1 MKVLVDHLSI
11 VLCVITAVAS
21 QTVIK
26 WRLEQIK
33 VIPENFSNKF
43 YFLLS
48 FMFDKWFLVAV
59 ALTFISGLLWI
70 VSLTKFELS
79 YAYPWVSLA
88 FILMMMV
95 GIFIFNE
102 QFTMY
107 KLLGTILITVGL
119 ILATQ
124 K

>member
-1 MKVLVDHLSI
+1 MKALADHLSI
-11 VLCVITAVAS
+11 VLCVITAVVS
-21 QTVIK
+21 QTIIK

-33 VIPENFSNKF
+33 AIPSDFSNKF

-48 FMFDKWFLVAV
+48 FMFDKWFLLAV
-59 ALTFISGLLWI
+59 ALTFIAGLLWI

-95 GIFIFNE
+95 GVFIFNE

-107 KLLGTILITVGL
+107 KLIGTLLITVGI